1 MKNLWVSRFAARST
15 SHIKLA
21 SHIFH
26 HRDRSSHFRI
36 CIRRSVSSTS
46 SNSQFDISK
55 TILQAHSDY
64 TKGNKRQ
71 QDFQK
76 EDPARIRLKK
86 KSEKYVTS
94 HKKLNALA
102 SKFEIHRNLIYDAFT
117 KPENIYKL
125 SEEKVLPWLELSQQ
139 ENKKKSSEFRSYADI
154 HKELK
159 TCTFH
164 YPNSE
169 IANTLCAISSH
180 LINSTII
187 ELNLRYYLGNDEI
200 GEFSDKFL
208 FRNFIDKTSDI
219 SSKKEIAEIV
229 SNFENNGLAL
239 FPINSELS
247 SAQGIGD
254 FKNMVLDQAKFS
266 EAYNSIDFYRYNF
279 MHFKTSKHLNYDHH
293 DTTRFVQGRHFI
305 SFGSPERSNSEYIK
319 KIECIFHK
327 YANDKHPLKHINL
340 ALGIASSLLGHKDR
354 TPTYGLLRYL
364 MEKLGH
370 VSLWNYQSII
380 YSYIPSTRYYSSALS
395 SREGETTERVNV
407 AYQFTDAVEDDPSI
421 LESLIKYQDTRNDP
435 EMLIELLSFFKF
447 DEVIAHTRALT
458 KSDLARFISKS
469 RFSFEKLNT
478 IKSIV
483 FSERKP
489 LFISSQS
496 LLTTIDACIKL
507 RQFEYIDLLVNKLLV
522 HSVSSPKGYAI
533 ALNFGSDETDTNTL
547 LLKEKLSPDE
557 LASQLFNKDLFVLL
571 LRACRMSDD
580 EGRLMWLIP
589 HLDSHIIEN
598 APRCNEYLTE
608 IRDAL
613 EGYSSEVA
621 GQDFLPDIKKRVS
634 GKHENVSID
643 IDFIEEIYR
652 TISTFHLDGKLMYYS
667 KILMLPQKTI
677 SLFRAQS
684 TT

>member
-1 MKNLWVSRFAARST
+1 MNSLWVSRFAARST
-15 SHIKLA
+15 SHTKIAGHSL
-21 SHIFH
+21 H
-26 HRDRSSHFRI
+26 HRDRTIHCRTCI
-36 CIRRSVSSTS
+36 CRNVSSRS
-46 SNSQFDISK
+46 LNAQFDINK

-71 QDFQK
+71 QNYHK
-76 EDPARIRLKK
+76 EDLARIRLKK
-86 KSEKYVTS
+86 KLEKYVTS
-94 HKKLNALA
+94 HKKLNTLA
-102 SKFEIHRNLIYDAFT
+102 SKFETHRNLIFDAFT

-125 SEEKVLPWLELSQQ
+125 SEEKVLPWLKLSQQ
-139 ENKKKSSEFRSYADI
+139 ENKDKSSELRSYADV

-159 TCTFH
+159 TSNFH

-169 IANTLCAISSH
+169 IANTLCAISLH
-180 LINSTII
+180 LINSSII
-187 ELNLRYYLGNDEI
+187 ELNLRHYLGNGEL
-200 GEFSDKFL
+200 GEFSDNFL

-219 SSKKEIAEIV
+219 SSKKEILEIV
-229 SNFENNGLAL
+229 SNFENNRLVSS
-239 FPINSELS
+239 PINSDISLT
-247 SAQGIGD
+247 QKIGD
-254 FKNMVLDQAKFS
+254 FRNMVLEQAKFS

-293 DTTRFVQGRHFI
+293 DTTRFIQGRNFI
-305 SFGSPERSNSEYIK
+305 SFESPERSNSEYIK

-327 YANDKHPLKHINL
+327 YDNDKHPLKHINL
-340 ALGIASSLLGHKDR
+340 ALGIALALLGHKDK
-354 TPTYGLLRYL
+354 TPTHGLLRYL
-364 MEKLGH
+364 MDKLAN
-370 VSLWNYQSII
+370 VRLWNYQSII
-380 YSYIPSTRYYSSALS
+380 YLYIPSTRYYLSTLS
-395 SREGETTERVNV
+395 SREGEYSNKVNV
-407 AYQFTDAVEDDPSI
+407 AYQFTDAVEDDPQI
-421 LESLIKYQDTRNDP
+421 LESLIEYQATRNDP

-483 FSERKP
+483 FSEKKP

-496 LLTTIDACIKL
+496 LLTTIDACINL

-522 HSVSSPKGYAI
+522 HSVSLPKGYEI
-533 ALNFGSDETDTNTL
+533 ALNFGSDEKDTNTL

-557 LASQLFNKDLFVLL
+557 LASQIFNKDLFVLL

-589 HLDSHIIEN
+589 HLDSYILEN
-598 APRCNEYLTE
+598 ASRCNEYLTE
-608 IRDAL
+608 IRENL
-613 EGYSSEVA
+613 E
-621 GQDFLPDIKKRVS
+621 DFLPEVEGQNFLLILKKKLS
-634 GKHENVSID
+634 GRHENVPID

-652 TISTFHLDGKLMYYS
+652 TISTFHLDGKLIHYS

-677 SLFRAQS
+677 SLFRAL
-684 TT
+684 